1 MLNLQI
7 SNLCCKNYRS
17 VTDADSGLD
26 MRHSIIKWNHPCKD
40 IENKVAIF
48 KELTDVRD
56 SYKKCTGFSPQK
68 IDVIML
74 DLCTS

>member
-1 MLNLQI
+1 
-7 SNLCCKNYRS
+7 
-17 VTDADSGLD
+17 
-26 MRHSIIKWNHPCKD
+26 MRHSIINWNNPCKD

-56 SYKKCTGFSPQK
+56 SYKKCTGFSPQE